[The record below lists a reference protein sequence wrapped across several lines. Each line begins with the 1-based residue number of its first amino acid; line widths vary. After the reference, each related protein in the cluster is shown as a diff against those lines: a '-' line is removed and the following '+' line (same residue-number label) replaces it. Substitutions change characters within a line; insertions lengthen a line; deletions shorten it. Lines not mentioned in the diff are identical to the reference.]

1 MALWVAISLPI
12 GIALPI
18 GKIPIA
24 SASDPQPAVDSQ
36 DGQGS
41 QASLVFERDI
51 RPLLKAHCW
60 HCHGEEADPEAGLD
74 ARLVRFLLQGGES
87 GPAIVAGDAQ
97 ASLLTQRIA
106 SGEMPPGKVKV
117 SKDELAKIAA
127 WIDQGAKAGRDEPE
141 SLAPGDIF
149 TQEDRDHW
157 AFRPVVRPP
166 IPDAPPQ
173 SESITPIDPF
183 LWARLKEHGLEG
195 FSPPAD
201 RGTLIRRLTFS
212 LTGLPPSP
220 ESIAE
225 FETDSRP
232 DAYERL
238 VDRLLDSSAYG
249 ERWGRHWLDVAGYAD
264 SDGYSPSDP
273 ERKWAWKYRDYVV
286 SSFNRDKPW
295 NDFIVEQ
302 LAGDEL
308 VPQPYKNLTPDQA
321 EKLIATGFLR
331 MGPDGTTDSSSD
343 QNVARNDV
351 MAETIKIVSTSL
363 LGLSVGCAQCHA
375 HRYDPITHADYYR
388 IRAIFEPA
396 YDWKK
401 WRSAPE
407 RLVSQWS
414 DETRAR
420 GDEIDALLKK
430 IGEERNAELDQIVK
444 ETFEREL
451 AKLPAETQPKAR
463 EARDTAEKDRTDEH
477 RALIKEYP
485 FLNVNRGT
493 VYLYLDDR
501 LNGFNKKWDAKQAE
515 AQAQRPPDD
524 WIHCLSEPPGH
535 LPETKLFSRGDFNQP
550 RDAINPGE
558 LAILDRGDA
567 KIPVDDPDVATSGRR
582 LAFAK
587 HLTSGKHPLV
597 ARVLVNR
604 FWMLHFGRGLVATP
618 GDFGFQGER
627 PSHPELLDWL
637 ADEFVASGWSLK
649 HLHRLLLHSR
659 AYRQS
664 SLRTP
669 AIDAIDP
676 DNKWLAR
683 MSVRRL
689 EAEVVRD
696 SLLAVAGELSAK
708 MDGPPVPVAPDDIG
722 QIIVGKDNRDSAG
735 RPSGKMASL
744 GEDEFRRSLYVQV
757 RRSMPLG
764 VLEPFDMPDLS
775 PNCQKRSNSTVAPQ
789 SLLMMNSPF
798 VVERSKAMAQRVL
811 REAGDDDAAQ
821 VALGWLLA
829 TGRQVSPDQSQAAIE
844 MLQAQSE
851 IFLAAKSPPPTP
863 PTPPA
868 PTGEGDGPKGDGPKG
883 DGPKGDSEKGDGVKA
898 EPKPQTEPSPEAI
911 AESRLAALATLC
923 QALLSS
929 NRFLYID

>member
-1 MALWVAISLPI
+1 
-12 GIALPI
+12 
-18 GKIPIA
+18 
-24 SASDPQPAVDSQ
+24 
-36 DGQGS
+36 
-41 QASLVFERDI
+41 
-51 RPLLKAHCW
+51 
-60 HCHGEEADPEAGLD
+60 
-74 ARLVRFLLQGGES
+74 
-87 GPAIVAGDAQ
+87 
-97 ASLLTQRIA
+97 
-106 SGEMPPGKVKV
+106 
-117 SKDELAKIAA
+117 
-127 WIDQGAKAGRDEPE
+127 
-141 SLAPGDIF
+141 
-149 TQEDRDHW
+149 
-157 AFRPVVRPP
+157 
-166 IPDAPPQ
+166 
-173 SESITPIDPF
+173 
-183 LWARLKEHGLEG
+183 
-195 FSPPAD
+195 
-201 RGTLIRRLTFS
+201 
-212 LTGLPPSP
+212 
-220 ESIAE
+220 
-225 FETDSRP
+225 
-232 DAYERL
+232 
-238 VDRLLDSSAYG
+238 
-249 ERWGRHWLDVAGYAD
+249 
-264 SDGYSPSDP
+264 
-273 ERKWAWKYRDYVV
+273 
-286 SSFNRDKPW
+286 
-295 NDFIVEQ
+295 
-302 LAGDEL
+302 
-308 VPQPYKNLTPDQA
+308 
-321 EKLIATGFLR
+321 
-331 MGPDGTTDSSSD
+331 
-343 QNVARNDV
+343 
-351 MAETIKIVSTSL
+351 
-363 LGLSVGCAQCHA
+363 
-375 HRYDPITHADYYR
+375 
-388 IRAIFEPA
+388 
-396 YDWKK
+396 
-401 WRSAPE
+401 
-407 RLVSQWS
+407 
-414 DETRAR
+414 
-420 GDEIDALLKK
+420 
-430 IGEERNAELDQIVK
+430 
-444 ETFEREL
+444 
-451 AKLPAETQPKAR
+451 
-463 EARDTAEKDRTDEH
+463 
-477 RALIKEYP
+477 
-485 FLNVNRGT
+485 
-493 VYLYLDDR
+493 
-501 LNGFNKKWDAKQAE
+501 
-515 AQAQRPPDD
+515 
-524 WIHCLSEPPGH
+524 
-535 LPETKLFSRGDFNQP
+535 
-550 RDAINPGE
+550 
-558 LAILDRGDA
+558 
-567 KIPVDDPDVATSGRR
+567 VATSGRR

-811 REAGDDDAAQ
+811 REAGDDHAAQ